1 MDILQDVSNL
11 VEVLK
16 VILTEM
22 DLLIRSQLEVEK
34 HIMEL

>member
-1 MDILQDVSNL
+1 MAILQDVSNL

>member
-1 MDILQDVSNL
+1 MAILQDVSNL
-11 VEVLK
+11 AEVLK
-16 VILTEM
+16 GILKEM